1 MKYNKIS
8 EDQNFSD
15 FSNIYTPARFKILK
29 ELQDLKSL
37 LQNLTCSCTDSY
49 SREDSELNTELLIT
63 LNLYQLAIMIGLVI
77 ALMCNFYS
85 ITEPGWKEI
94 AMKAVVFGAIVTFW
108 PIFLIVIFSM
118 ICYSKWF
125 QEEEE
130 NTKNFKVKYK
140 LSNNPTV
147 SLLEKI
153 GS

>member
-1 MKYNKIS
+1 
-8 EDQNFSD
+8 
-15 FSNIYTPARFKILK
+15 
-29 ELQDLKSL
+29 
-37 LQNLTCSCTDSY
+37 
-49 SREDSELNTELLIT
+49 
-63 LNLYQLAIMIGLVI
+63 
-77 ALMCNFYS
+77 MCNFYS

-108 PIFLIVIFSM
+108 PILLLVISSM
-118 ICYSKWF
+118 FCYSKWF

-130 NTKNFKVKYK
+130 NTKNFKSNYK